1 MPELTT
7 PADIGDYALIG
18 DTQSAALVSTGGSI
32 DWLCVPSFDSPACFA
47 ALLGDERNGRWL
59 LRPDGEVRRSSRRYR
74 GDTLV
79 LETTHETDEGAVMV
93 VDCMPPRE
101 NEADVVRLVRGLR
114 GRVRMCMEI
123 VIRFDYGSVV
133 PWVRRTP
140 SGLSAV
146 AGPDALELHSRVE
159 LEGRDERTYAGFEVR
174 EGDEIAFSMVWHE
187 ASDPA
192 PAPLDP
198 GWAIAHTERYWE
210 EWASSC
216 RYTGR
221 WRDAV
226 MRSLITLKALTFA
239 PTGAITAAATTSL
252 PEWPD
257 GARNWDYRMCWL
269 RDATFTLLALLDAGF
284 EHEAVAWR
292 DWLMRVVAGRPSEL
306 QIMYGLRGERRLTE
320 LELDWLPGYRGASPV
335 RVGNAAS
342 DQFQL
347 DVYGE
352 VTDLL
357 YQSRSEGMRDDTS
370 IWPMERAVID
380 FLESGWREPDE
391 GIWEVRGPRR
401 HFTHSKVMAWVA
413 FDRAIRDVERFGLEG
428 PADRWRSARDEIKA
442 EVLERGF
449 DAEAGSFMQ
458 SYGSSLLDASLLMIP
473 LVGFL
478 PAEDERVLG
487 TIAAI
492 ERRLLHDGF
501 VYRYEH
507 DPKVDGLSDKEA
519 SFLACTF
526 WYADCLNLVGR
537 RNEAEA
543 TFERALGVRNDVG
556 LLAEQYEPSTRT
568 MLGNFPQ
575 ALSHVCLIDTAH
587 NLTAGPRG
595 PAERRRHPV
604 NEP

>member
-1 MPELTT
+1 MEPLTT
-7 PADIGDYALIG
+7 PSDIGAYALIG
-18 DTQSAALVSTGGSI
+18 DTQTAALVSRGGSI

-59 LRPDGEVRRSSRRYR
+59 LRPDGAVRRSTRRYR
-74 GDTLV
+74 GDSLV

-101 NEADVVRLVRGLR
+101 DEADLVRLVRGLR

-140 SGLSAV
+140 SGISAM
-146 AGPDALELHSRVE
+146 AGPDAIELHSRVE
-159 LEGRDERTYAGFEVR
+159 LVGRDERTYAEFDVR
-174 EGDEIAFSMVWHE
+174 EGDEIAFSMIWHDGSE
-187 ASDPA
+187 PA

-198 GWAIAHTERYWE
+198 GWAIAHTEQYWE
-210 EWASSC
+210 RWATSC
-216 RYTGR
+216 RFTGR
-221 WRDAV
+221 WREAV

-239 PTGAITAAATTSL
+239 PTGAIAAAPTTSL
-252 PEWPD
+252 PEWPG
-257 GARNWDYRMCWL
+257 GARNWDYRLCWL
-269 RDATFTLLALLDAGF
+269 RDATFTLLSLLDAGY
-284 EHEAVAWR
+284 EDEAIAWR

-320 LELDWLPGYRGASPV
+320 LELGWLPGYRTASPV

-352 VTDLL
+352 VIDLL
-357 YQSRSEGMRDDTS
+357 YQSRTEGMRDETS
-370 IWPMERAVID
+370 TWAVERALLD

-413 FDRAIRDVERFGLEG
+413 FDRAIRDVEGFGVDG
-428 PADRWRSARDEIKA
+428 PVDRWRAARDEVA
-442 EVLERGF
+442 SEVLERGF
-449 DAEAGSFMQ
+449 DAEVGSFVQ
-458 SYGSSLLDASLLMIP
+458 SYGSSLLDASLLMVP

-478 PAEDERVLG
+478 PADDERVLG

-492 ERRLLHDGF
+492 ERRLLRDGF

-507 DPKVDGLSDKEA
+507 DPTVDGLSDEEA

-537 RNEAEA
+537 REEAEA

-556 LLAEQYEPSTRT
+556 LLAEQYDPSTRT

-575 ALSHVCLIDTAH
+575 ALSHVSLIDTAH

-595 PAERRRHPV
+595 PAERRRRAIDGR
-604 NEP
+604 